1 MTRVTSHLLGRAN
14 TTAVLARQLGST
26 LINGAG
32 GCTPWPRP
40 SPAALLL
47 ASLLVACEHNHPLV
61 PLVEATSTAAAGPTV
76 KAPAN
81 AGATVTSSSRIDVSW
96 QDNSTNEDGFE
107 VHRSTSGPAGGFTLR
122 ATTRANAT
130 SYADVGLT
138 ASTQYCYKIRA
149 LRAYDGRTTYSAFSS
164 VACATTPAPPVPPAP
179 TSADAK
185 PANSTT
191 VDVTWVD
198 RSTNEDGFRIERS
211 LDAGS
216 TWPSARMLG
225 TNQTSFRDA
234 GLTSEEVVCYRVTAF
249 NASGDSPPSNVDC
262 TTPPAAP
269 GDLRATAVEGPA
281 IDLAWTDNSAV
292 EEGYE
297 ILRATDGAAFVIV
310 RDLPPNSTTY
320 HDAGATTNAT
330 YSYEVRAKKDGGYSD
345 LSGIASAVGS
355 CVPTSATEIC
365 DDGVDDDCNGL
376 TDGADPACGCSN
388 GCPVG
393 YVCAM
398 GADFCVSQCGDG
410 FQNGDE
416 GDVDCGGSCAAK
428 CSTGQHCWV
437 NADCASFNCV
447 SDICQ

>member
-1 MTRVTSHLLGRAN
+1 MTRVTSHLLAWAN
-14 TTAVLARQLGST
+14 TTAVPERQLRLT
-26 LINGAG
+26 LINGAR
-32 GCTPWPRP
+32 GCMPWPRS

-47 ASLLVACEHNHPLV
+47 ASLLVACEHDHLVV
-61 PLVEATSTAAAGPTV
+61 PLVEATSAAAGPTV
-76 KAPAN
+76 KAPAI
-81 AGATVTSSSRIDVSW
+81 ARATVTSSSRIDASW

-107 VHRSTSGPAGGFTLR
+107 VHRSTTGPGGAFTLR
-122 ATTRANAT
+122 ATMGVNAT

-198 RSTNEDGFRIERS
+198 GSTNEDGFRIERS

-216 TWPSARMLG
+216 TWPSARTLG
-225 TNQTSFRDA
+225 ANQTSFRDA
-234 GLTSEEVVCYRVTAF
+234 GLASEQSVCYRVIAF
-249 NASGDSPPSNVDC
+249 NARGDSPPSNSDC

-269 GDLRATAVEGPA
+269 AGLTATAAEGPA

-292 EEGYE
+292 EDGHE
-297 ILRATDGAAFVIV
+297 ILRATDGAAFGIV
-310 RDLPPNSTTY
+310 TDVPPNSTTY

-330 YSYEVRAKKDGGYSD
+330 YSYQVRAKKDGGYSD
-345 LSGIASAVGS
+345 LSRTASAVGS
-355 CVPTSATEIC
+355 CVPASATEIC
-365 DDGVDDDCNGL
+365 DNGVDDDCNGL
-376 TDGADPACGCSN
+376 TDGSDPACSMSCSN
-388 GCPVG
+388 GCPPG
-393 YVCAM
+393 YVCAIWV
-398 GADFCVSQCGDG
+398 DVCVPHCGDG

-416 GDVDCGGSCAAK
+416 GDVDCGGSCANK
-428 CSTGQHCWV
+428 
-437 NADCASFNCV
+437 CASLTCV
-447 SDICQ
+447 NDICQ